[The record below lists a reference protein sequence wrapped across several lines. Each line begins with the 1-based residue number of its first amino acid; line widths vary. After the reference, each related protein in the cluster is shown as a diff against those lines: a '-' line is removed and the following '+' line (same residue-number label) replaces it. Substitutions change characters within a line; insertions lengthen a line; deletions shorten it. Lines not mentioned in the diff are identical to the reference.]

1 MILQN
6 LLKMKINCGRYHD
19 MKPAIDFVFSRRQLI
34 TKSGIAIAALNNQE
48 INASLK
54 DQPSQEQYST

>member
-1 MILQN
+1 
-6 LLKMKINCGRYHD
+6 MKINCGRYHD
-19 MKPAIDFVFSRRQLI
+19 MKLAIDFIFSRRQFI